1 MSSEFISSESG
12 PGMGRLAVH
21 WESYTIATLR
31 LALLAAVTR
40 ARKSWVA
47 LQRSSAHL
55 NAIDPPL
62 SRRIL
67 CEMLFTKLLRLEY
80 ETTPIHRS
88 ICFVLRVDEAV
99 GDGP

>member
-12 PGMGRLAVH
+12 PGMGRLAAH
-21 WESYTIATLR
+21 WEGYTIAGLG
-31 LALLAAVTR
+31 LAALTR

-47 LQRSSAHL
+47 LQCLSTRLS
-55 NAIDPPL
+55 AIDPPL
-62 SRRIL
+62 SRRTIYVG
-67 CEMLFTKLLRLEY
+67 CSSQKCFAS
-80 ETTPIHRS
+80 TTNDAIHRS